1 MDFNELDALFSG
13 GGSPAAKFGNIGDSI
28 SGVITQAEARQQT
41 DFDTGEGLVWDDGKP
56 RMEVVLTLT
65 TSLRD
70 DSIEDDDG
78 MRRVFCRGQMLTAL
92 RNAVKKTNDR
102 GPRPGARVS
111 ITYSGNGEAKRK
123 GLNAP
128 KLYDVIYE
136 ASNDVAVAAVF
147 EEPAE
152 ETNQSVEDL
161 IKDMDPAEIAALL
174 KKK

>member
-1 MDFNELDALFSG
+1 
-13 GGSPAAKFGNIGDSI
+13 
-28 SGVITQAEARQQT
+28 
-41 DFDTGEGLVWDDGKP
+41 
-56 RMEVVLTLT
+56 
-65 TSLRD
+65 
-70 DSIEDDDG
+70 
-78 MRRVFCRGQMLTAL
+78 MLTAL